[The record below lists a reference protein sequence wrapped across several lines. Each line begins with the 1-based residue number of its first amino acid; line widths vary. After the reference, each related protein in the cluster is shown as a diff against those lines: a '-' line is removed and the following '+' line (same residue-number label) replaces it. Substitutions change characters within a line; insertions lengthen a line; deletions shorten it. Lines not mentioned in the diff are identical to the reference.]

1 VERGGIVAQ
10 KFFQKQQIMRRV
22 LYSLAPIYLFSI
34 YLYGWRVLALT
45 AVVFPLAVLTEWAFE
60 RTRKKKVSE
69 ASLVTAGIY
78 LLALPPAAPLWIAA
92 VGIVFAIAIGKEIYG
107 GFGRNIFNPAITG
120 RLFIYITF
128 PTVLANAW
136 MVPGMFGMAGQ
147 AGIDAVT
154 AATPLAALRNPDI
167 ANPNLIDFLIGTR
180 PGSIGESSVI
190 LIVAAA
196 IYLMWTKTAQWRLVV
211 STLVSAGV
219 MLAIFDLTGL
229 TQNMPPHLGLM
240 SGSILYVSVFM
251 STDPVSAPNKNL
263 SQIIYGTI
271 IGAVS
276 MIVRVFSGFP
286 EGTSFGIIIANVF
299 ASLIDELVPK
309 KTKKKAKPKPASKSG
324 GKSKEAAA

>member
-1 VERGGIVAQ
+1 MAQ

>member
-1 VERGGIVAQ
+1 VAQ
-10 KFFQKQQIMRRV
+10 KFFQKQLIMRRV

-78 LLALPPAAPLWIAA
+78 LLALPPATPLWIAA
-92 VGIVFAIAIGKEIYG
+92 VGIVFAIAIGKEVYG

-167 ANPNLIDFLIGTR
+167 ADPNLIDLLIGTR
-180 PGSIGESSVI
+180 PGSLGESSVI

-196 IYLMWTKTAQWRLVV
+196 IYLIYTKTAQWRLIV
-211 STLVSAGV
+211 STIVSAGV
-219 MLAIFDLTGL
+219 MLTIFHLTGL
-229 TQNMPPHLGLM
+229 TQNMPPHIGLM
-240 SGSILYVSVFM
+240 SGSILYVSVYM

-271 IGAVS
+271 IGSVS
-276 MIVRVFSGFP
+276 MVVRVFSGFP
-286 EGTSFGIIIANVF
+286 EGTSFGIIIGNVF

-309 KTKKKAKPKPASKSG
+309 KSKKQAKPKPAGKSG

>member
-1 VERGGIVAQ
+1 MAQ
-10 KFFQKQQIMRRV
+10 KLFQKQLIMRRV
-22 LYSLAPIYLFSI
+22 VYSLVPIYLFSI

-45 AVVFPLAVLTEWAFE
+45 AVVFPLAILTEWAFE

-78 LLALPPAAPLWIAA
+78 LLALPPATPLWIAA

-147 AGIDAVT
+147 AGIDAMT
-154 AATPLAALRNPDI
+154 AATPLAAIRNPDI
-167 ANPNLIDFLIGTR
+167 ATPGLLDFLIGTR
-180 PGSIGESSVI
+180 PGSLGESSTI

-196 IYLMWTKTAQWRLVV
+196 VYLIYTKTAQWRLIV
-211 STLVSAGV
+211 STVVSAGV

-229 TQNMPPHLGLM
+229 TQGMPPHIGLM
-240 SGSILYVSVFM
+240 SGSILYVSVYM
-251 STDPVSAPNKNL
+251 STDPVSAPNKNM

-271 IGAVS
+271 IGSVS

-309 KTKKKAKPKPASKSG
+309 KTRKKAKPKPASKSD
-324 GKSKEAAA
+324 GKAKEAVA

>member
-1 VERGGIVAQ
+1 MAQ
-10 KFFQKQQIMRRV
+10 KLFQKQMIMRRV

-60 RTRKKKVSE
+60 RTRKKKISE
-69 ASLVTAGIY
+69 AVLVTSGIY
-78 LLALPPAAPLWIAA
+78 LLALPPATPLWIAA
-92 VGIVFAIAIGKEIYG
+92 VGIVFAVAIGKEIYG

-136 MVPGMFGMAGQ
+136 MVPGMFGLAGQ
-147 AGIDAVT
+147 AGVDAVT
-154 AATPLAALRNPDI
+154 AATPLAALRNPDV
-167 ANPNLIDFLIGTR
+167 ADPNLLDLLIGLR
-180 PGSIGESSVI
+180 PGSIGESSTL
-190 LIVAAA
+190 LIVAAG
-196 IYLMWTKTAQWRLVV
+196 IYLIYTKTAQWRLIV

-229 TQNMPPHLGLM
+229 TQNMPVHVGLM

-251 STDPVSAPNKNL
+251 STDPVSAPNKNM
-263 SQIIYGTI
+263 SQLIYGTI

-286 EGTSFGIIIANVF
+286 EGTSFGIIIGNVF

-324 GKSKEAAA
+324 GSKSKEAAA